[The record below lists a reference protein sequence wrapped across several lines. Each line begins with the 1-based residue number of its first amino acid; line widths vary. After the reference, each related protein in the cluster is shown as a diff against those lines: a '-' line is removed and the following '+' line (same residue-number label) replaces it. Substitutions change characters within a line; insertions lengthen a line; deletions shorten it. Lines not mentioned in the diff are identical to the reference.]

1 MNSFQ
6 DDVEMLFI
14 VPTDK
19 EKIDELLT
27 KDPNLKTSIKKTFIN
42 QFWIYT
48 LPISIY
54 MGFEA
59 FIRNRQPVGDVARII
74 TFNEMNPYKRNLIR
88 FQPGFWLLYS
98 LYAFRQSYAL

>member
-1 MNSFQ
+1 MNSFS

-42 QFWIYT
+42 VIKKIINSNFGYI
-48 LPISIY
+48 L
-54 MGFEA
+54 FLFL
-59 FIRNRQPVGDVARII
+59 FIWDLKHLLEIDNPL
-74 TFNEMNPYKRNLIR
+74 EML
-88 FQPGFWLLYS
+88 QG
-98 LYAFRQSYAL
+98 